1 MRNKDRLLQ
10 VDKTMACNL
19 CFKLFFFVIMYDL
32 YYKDYFYLQLITEK
46 LLLLYMYN
54 ICHRDDRH
62 APPAAKRK
70 KNEEEDDDE
79 DLNDSNYDEF
89 SGYSGSLFSKV

>member
-1 MRNKDRLLQ
+1 MPFNLL
-10 VDKTMACNL
+10 C
-19 CFKLFFFVIMYDL
+19 
-32 YYKDYFYLQLITEK
+32 
-46 LLLLYMYN
+46 
-54 ICHRDDRH
+54 RDDRH

-70 KNEEEDDDE
+70 KPEEEDDDE

>member
-1 MRNKDRLLQ
+1 MQN
-10 VDKTMACNL
+10 
-19 CFKLFFFVIMYDL
+19 
-32 YYKDYFYLQLITEK
+32 FY
-46 LLLLYMYN
+46 MVFS
-54 ICHRDDRH
+54 DDRH

-89 SGYSGSLFSKV
+89 SGYSGSLFSKVCVDFPNHFCST